1 MNSIYDTR
9 KPKGQHLETPPPLS
23 PFLKAFYIMT
33 SVLFGKFYV
42 FFKING
48 MPIIIEK
55 GVSINISNS
64 VGINIYSLGSETN
77 IFSFLTELGARSM
90 PMKINLHENF
100 FSVYKKHVTDTFFW
114 ES

>member
-1 MNSIYDTR
+1 MTAPS
-9 KPKGQHLETPPPLS
+9 PLS
-23 PFLKAFYIMT
+23 PFLKAFYVMT

-48 MPIIIEK
+48 MPISEK
-55 GVSINISNS
+55 GVSINISDS

-100 FSVYKKHVTDTFFW
+100 FSVYKKHVTATFFW

>member
-1 MNSIYDTR
+1 M
-9 KPKGQHLETPPPLS
+9 TPPSHLS
-23 PFLKAFYIMT
+23 PFLKAFYVMT

-48 MPIIIEK
+48 MPISEK
-55 GVSINISNS
+55 GVSINISDS

-77 IFSFLTELGARSM
+77 IFSFLTELGVRSM

-100 FSVYKKHVTDTFFW
+100 FSVYKKHVTATFFW